1 MRINY
6 DELPELVRTAVQA
19 RFGVIRSPRSVD
31 AGTNSAVAALLETES
46 AGCVFLKGLPE
57 DHDSVR
63 DQQREARVGPYVEGI
78 GPRLLW
84 HETVAGWD
92 LVGFEAVEGPRHADY
107 TPGSP
112 DLPKLSAVMNQL
124 AETECPPVRMMTA
137 AWRWGAYLDDTN
149 DHALL
154 EGNSLLH
161 TDYHVGNVLITDD
174 RAWLVDWAWATRG
187 AAFIDL
193 ALVLPRLIA
202 AGHSPDD
209 AEAWAA
215 KHIAWQDANPA
226 AITKFASAVARL
238 WSQLAERNPDAT
250 WRRPMVEA
258 IATWADHRTA
268 MA

>member
-1 MRINY
+1 
-6 DELPELVRTAVQA
+6 V
-19 RFGVIRSPRSVD
+19 SP
-31 AGTNSAVAALLETES
+31 
-46 AGCVFLKGLPE
+46 
-57 DHDSVR
+57 
-63 DQQREARVGPYVEGI
+63 YIEGI

-92 LVGFEAVEGPRHADY
+92 LVGFEAVEGARHADY

-112 DLPKLSAVMNQL
+112 DLPKLAAVMHQL
-124 AETECPPVRMMTA
+124 AETECPPVPMMTA
-137 AWRWGAYLDDTN
+137 GWRWGAYLDDTA
-149 DHALL
+149 DFALL

-193 ALVLPRLIA
+193 ALALPRLIA

-215 KHIAWQDANPA
+215 KHTAWQDANPE
-226 AITKFASAVARL
+226 AITKFASAISRL
-238 WSQLAERNPDAT
+238 WSQLSERNPDAT

-258 IATWADHRTA
+258 AAAWADHRTA
-268 MA
+268 TG